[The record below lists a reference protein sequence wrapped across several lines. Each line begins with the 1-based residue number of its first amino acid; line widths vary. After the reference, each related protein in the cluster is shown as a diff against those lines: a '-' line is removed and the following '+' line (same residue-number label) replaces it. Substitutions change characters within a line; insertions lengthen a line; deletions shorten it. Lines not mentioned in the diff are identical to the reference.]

1 MYIKK
6 GVPYNIVSDDN
17 YTGNSFITMA
27 DVIVSDII
35 LEAIFSKETRV
46 NIKGLE
52 TMPESRKLCE
62 DVLDNLRED
71 TILYDTDKIIEIDS
85 IYSSALQSLEREY
98 SVYEVS
104 MLGVSYIPEDY
115 GSSFTVIKMVT
126 YENIDGN
133 ELHQLHYILP
143 IFSNDVVLAKNI
155 NFALHISGDGQAE
168 FIELPMIESGDTYVL
183 DSRRLVDICIASK
196 AYSLHFTNLIQHN
209 KLFVLPVEEFA
220 TQLARLGIVNFI
232 PAQGLGIYFDEQNRT
247 LLGNLTSNKIIL
259 DKFDPEMINASSEKI
274 VMYDNRL
281 YAPKFED
288 QTLPI
293 TLEIFDAGQVSYAG
307 HYMDDNFIEVIDE
320 RARQREYAEADTS
333 EKVGRAVEK
342 AKRIPRQIIE
352 KGKKIMSS
360 LRRAIVEYRKAKDD
374 DLREKLIND
383 EFIPVIDN
391 GMQWLIGG
399 ATTFGIYFLV
409 VANPVIALLG
419 GGVARE
425 LKKIHDAKVRTRVM
439 RMIKD
444 ELEIIDEKINDAKS
458 SDDRKQ
464 KYALMRIKQSLEAKL
479 TYVTR
484 KRKLA

>member
-168 FIELPMIESGDTYVL
+168 FIELPMIESGDTYAL
-183 DSRRLVDICIASK
+183 DSRR
-196 AYSLHFTNLIQHN
+196 
-209 KLFVLPVEEFA
+209 
-220 TQLARLGIVNFI
+220 
-232 PAQGLGIYFDEQNRT
+232 
-247 LLGNLTSNKIIL
+247 
-259 DKFDPEMINASSEKI
+259 
-274 VMYDNRL
+274 
-281 YAPKFED
+281 
-288 QTLPI
+288 
-293 TLEIFDAGQVSYAG
+293 
-307 HYMDDNFIEVIDE
+307 
-320 RARQREYAEADTS
+320 
-333 EKVGRAVEK
+333 
-342 AKRIPRQIIE
+342 
-352 KGKKIMSS
+352 
-360 LRRAIVEYRKAKDD
+360 
-374 DLREKLIND
+374 
-383 EFIPVIDN
+383 
-391 GMQWLIGG
+391 
-399 ATTFGIYFLV
+399 
-409 VANPVIALLG
+409 
-419 GGVARE
+419 
-425 LKKIHDAKVRTRVM
+425 
-439 RMIKD
+439 
-444 ELEIIDEKINDAKS
+444 
-458 SDDRKQ
+458 DRK
-464 KYALMRIKQSLEAKL
+464 S
-479 TYVTR
+479 VV
-484 KRKLA
+484 